1 MSDNAKISFIIHNFA
16 FVVRHNHVMQIY
28 RISNKVMTALLIAAA
43 IAVVFFMGYSSRLV
57 SDLSEQERE
66 RVELWADATRRLAA
80 DSIGGA
86 DVDFMLSVIESNR
99 SIPVLLAD
107 ADNNILLY
115 RNFLLP
121 EPDDSLGGLSDAN
134 MTYLKHQ
141 LWRIRQTG
149 QVIDIRLAPDVV
161 QHLYYDDSSLLK
173 KLSVY
178 PFLLMLVMV
187 AFVVMVYFAV
197 TTAKKAEQ
205 NKVWVGLSKET
216 AHQLGTPISSLMAWT
231 EILRDY
237 DVPQDAVA
245 EMEKDVKRLEDIAS
259 RFSKIGSRPE
269 LTPGSVSRMTSAVV
283 EYMRRRVSEKVE
295 WELRDNTTDSNVPM
309 SEQLLEWVLENLIK
323 NAVDAMG
330 GAGKLTISVDSTPT
344 HVNIDVSDTGCGI
357 PHNSLQRIFR
367 PGYSTRKR
375 GWGLGLTLAKRIVDD
390 YHRGRI
396 YVKDSTPGEGTTFR
410 IELPR

>member
-1 MSDNAKISFIIHNFA
+1 ME
-16 FVVRHNHVMQIY
+16 IY
-28 RISNKVMTALLIAAA
+28 RARNKVMAALLIAAA
-43 IAVVFFMGYSSRLV
+43 IAVLFFLGYSSRLV
-57 SDLSEQERE
+57 GDFSAQERE
-66 RVELWADATRRLAA
+66 RMELWADATRRLAT

-107 ADNNILLY
+107 ADDNILLY
-115 RNFLLP
+115 RNFSLP
-121 EPDDSLGGLSDAN
+121 EPDDGLTELSDAN
-134 MTYLKHQ
+134 LRYLKHQ

-149 QVIDIRLAPDVV
+149 QVIDIQLAPDVV

-173 KLSVY
+173 KLSAY
-178 PFLLMLVMV
+178 PYLLMLVMV
-187 AFVVMVYFAV
+187 AFVIMVYFAV
-197 TTAKKAEQ
+197 ASAKKAEQ
-205 NKVWVGLSKET
+205 NTVWVGLSKET

-231 EILRDY
+231 DILRDY
-237 DVPQDAVA
+237 DVPNDAVA

-259 RFSKIGSRPE
+259 RFSKIGSQPE
-269 LTPGSVSRMTSAVV
+269 LAPASVGRMTSAVV
-283 EYMRRRVSEKVE
+283 EYMRRRVSAKVE
-295 WELRDNTTDSNVPM
+295 WEFRDNSTDSDVPM
-309 SEQLLEWVLENLIK
+309 CGPLLEWVLENLIK

-330 GAGKLTISVDSTPT
+330 GTGKLSISIDSTPT
-344 HVNIDVSDTGCGI
+344 HVTIDVADTGCGI
-357 PHNSLQRIFR
+357 PSNSLRRIFR

-396 YVKDSTPGEGTTFR
+396 YVKDSTPGVGTTFR

>member
-1 MSDNAKISFIIHNFA
+1 ME
-16 FVVRHNHVMQIY
+16 IY
-28 RISNKVMTALLIAAA
+28 RSRNKVMTALLIAAA
-43 IAVVFFMGYSSRLV
+43 IAVLFFLGYSSRLV
-57 SDLSEQERE
+57 GDLSTQERE
-66 RVELWADATRRLAA
+66 RMELWADATRRLAT

-107 ADNNILLY
+107 ADDNILLY
-115 RNFLLP
+115 RNFSLP
-121 EPDDSLGGLSDAN
+121 EADDSLAELSAAN
-134 MTYLKHQ
+134 LTYLKHQ

-149 QVIDIRLAPDVV
+149 QVIDIQLSPDIV

-178 PFLLMLVMV
+178 PYLLMLVMV
-187 AFVVMVYFAV
+187 AFVIMVYFAV
-197 TTAKKAEQ
+197 ASAKKAEQ

-231 EILRDY
+231 YILRDY
-237 DVPQDAVA
+237 DVPDDAVA

-269 LTPGSVSRMTSAVV
+269 LAPASVGRMTSAVV
-283 EYMRRRVSEKVE
+283 EYMRRRVSAKVE
-295 WELRDNTTDSNVPM
+295 WEFRDNSDDSNVPM
-309 SEQLLEWVLENLIK
+309 CGPLIEWVLENLIK

-330 GAGKLTISVDSTPT
+330 GAGKLTLTIDSTPT
-344 HVNIDVSDTGCGI
+344 HVTIDVADTGCGI
-357 PHNSLQRIFR
+357 PRNSLQRIFR

-396 YVKDSTPGEGTTFR
+396 YVKESTPGTGATFR

>member
-1 MSDNAKISFIIHNFA
+1 ME
-16 FVVRHNHVMQIY
+16 IY
-28 RISNKVMTALLIAAA
+28 RARNKVMTALLIAAA
-43 IAVVFFMGYSSRLV
+43 IAVIFFMGYSSRLV
-57 SDLSEQERE
+57 GDLSAQERE
-66 RVELWADATRRLAA
+66 RMELWADATRRLAT

-107 ADNNILLY
+107 ADNNILLH
-115 RNFLLP
+115 RNFSLP
-121 EPDDSLGGLSDAN
+121 EPGDSLGELSDAN
-134 MTYLKHQ
+134 LAYLKHQ

-149 QVIDIRLAPDVV
+149 QVIDIQLSPEVV

-173 KLSVY
+173 KLSAY
-178 PFLLMLVMV
+178 PYLLMLVMV
-187 AFVVMVYFAV
+187 AFVIMVYFAV
-197 TTAKKAEQ
+197 ASAKKAEQ

-231 EILRDY
+231 DILRDY
-237 DVPQDAVA
+237 NVPDDAVA

-269 LTPGSVSRMTSAVV
+269 LAPASVGRMTSAVV
-283 EYMRRRVSEKVE
+283 EYMRRRVSAKVE
-295 WELRDNTTDSNVPM
+295 WEFRDDSTDSNVPM
-309 SEQLLEWVLENLIK
+309 SSPLLEWVLENLIK

-330 GAGKLTISVDSTPT
+330 GAGKLTITIDSTPT
-344 HVNIDVSDTGCGI
+344 HVTIDVADTGCGI
-357 PHNSLQRIFR
+357 PRNSLRRIFR

-396 YVKDSTPGEGTTFR
+396 YVKESTPGMGATFR